1 MAALILLAVIV
12 GGGLV
17 LYINHRLRYG
27 RGGGGE
33 VAEALPDARGHDEE
47 PEVCCGQHAVC
58 DKFSE
63 PLGPAAVYYDDEQLD
78 RYAGRRADQYS
89 EAEIEEFRD
98 ILLTLLP
105 TDLVGWGRSLEQRG
119 IEMPQTIRDEYLMLL
134 DEV

>member
-27 RGGGGE
+27 RGGDGELAGGS
-33 VAEALPDARGHDEE
+33 AEEHGHDEE

-89 EAEIEEFRD
+89 DDEIEEFRD
-98 ILLTLLP
+98 VLLTLLP
-105 TDLVGWGRSLEQRG
+105 SDLVGWGRSIEQRG
-119 IEMPQTIRDEYLMLL
+119 IVMPQTIRDEYLMLL
-134 DEV
+134 GEA